1 MTCPSKSVKLTWFTY
16 DLEPDLDWKPRKK
29 NTDRSLEENPKD
41 DNSILWRGSLK
52 VAIGKENAGEILYPL
67 EENIF
72 PLKDGH
78 S

>member
-1 MTCPSKSVKLTWFTY
+1 MNRNKIFVCFVFLKGPRLG
-16 DLEPDLDWKPRKK
+16 LEAKKKK
-29 NTDRSLEENPKD
+29 NTDWSLEENPKD
-41 DNSILWRGSLK
+41 NDSILWWGSLK